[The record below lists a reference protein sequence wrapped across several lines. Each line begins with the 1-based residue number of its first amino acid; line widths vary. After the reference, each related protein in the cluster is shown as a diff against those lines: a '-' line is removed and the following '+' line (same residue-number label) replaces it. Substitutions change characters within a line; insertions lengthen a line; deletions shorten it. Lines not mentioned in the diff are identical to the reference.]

1 MSGIGP
7 PDCSKLV
14 KNPKNDNDVTI
25 FRHDVIVKF
34 FWRCY
39 VSLVKFS
46 YWSKFYVNIITGSG
60 IITIFS
66 YNWPEIR
73 KWEILSSEFCPISGD
88 WSKLWIPHLARM
100 SPIKYYWMLQNS
112 RVSALTV
119 TSTYSE
125 EYLRTVAS
133 ENVFMKLRKIKIN
146 S

>member
-34 FWRCY
+34 FWRFY
-39 VSLVKFS
+39 VSLVNFS

-73 KWEILSSEFCPISGD
+73 KWEIPSSEFCPISGD